1 VIAGADPGGGVG
13 TTALTAWWIWIPI
26 TVAAAAVA
34 FVVVNRQRQRAQAA
48 RGWQS
53 RAAELYTRSVALHD
67 RLAPA
72 LAVRPTLSPEAIQR
86 LGDAEWMVGDV
97 AEAVESLEVGAP
109 NESARIATSDLATS
123 LGSFREGIHLR
134 VQMPD
139 SADASRVLS
148 SRLHD
153 LEEALGR
160 FRQVARSHR

>member
-1 VIAGADPGGGVG
+1 MV
-13 TTALTAWWIWIPI
+13 
-26 TVAAAAVA
+26 VAAAAVV

-48 RGWQS
+48 RGWRS
-53 RAAELYTRSVALHD
+53 RAAELYTRGVALHD

-72 LAVRPTLSPEAIQR
+72 LAARPTLSPEAIER

-97 AEAVESLEVGAP
+97 AEAVASLEVGAP
-109 NESARIATSDLATS
+109 NESARIATSDLATT

-139 SADASRVLS
+139 SADSSRVLS

-153 LEEALGR
+153 LEESLGR
-160 FRQVARSHR
+160 FHHVARSSR

>member
-1 VIAGADPGGGVG
+1 MTAGVNPGGVIG
-13 TTALTAWWIWIPI
+13 TTAFTAWWVWIPI
-26 TVAAAAVA
+26 VVAAAAVV
-34 FVVVNRQRQRAQAA
+34 FVIINRQRQRAQAA

-72 LAVRPTLSPEAIQR
+72 LAVRPTLSPVAIER
-86 LGDAEWMVGDV
+86 LGDAELMVGDV
-97 AEAVESLEVGAP
+97 AEAVASLEVGAP

-139 SADASRVLS
+139 SADACRVLS
-148 SRLHD
+148 GRLQD
-153 LEEALGR
+153 LEESLGR
-160 FRQVARSHR
+160 FRRVARSAR

>member
-1 VIAGADPGGGVG
+1 MNAGGDPGQAVG
-13 TTALTAWWIWIPI
+13 TTALATWWVWIPLVVA
-26 TVAAAAVA
+26 VAAVV
-34 FVVVNRQRQRAQAA
+34 FVVVNRHRQRAHAA

-53 RAAELYTRSVALHD
+53 RAAELYSRGVALHD

-72 LAVRPTLSPEAIQR
+72 LAVRLTLSPEAIER

-97 AEAVESLEVGAP
+97 AEAVAGLEVGAP
-109 NESARIATSDLATS
+109 NEPARMATSDLATS
-123 LGSFREGIHLR
+123 LGSFREGIHMR

-153 LEEALGR
+153 LEESLGR
-160 FRQVARSHR
+160 FRQVARSAR